1 MYLALSK
8 MKNYSIIL
16 ASQSPRRQQLLQ
28 DLGINFSL
36 RSIPVDEDYPET
48 LAPEQVAL
56 FLAEKKG
63 KIYQPGLSADELV
76 ITADTTVV
84 IEERVLNKPADAQQA
99 TDMLIQL
106 SGKVHQVI
114 TGVCLTTADGMHSF
128 SDTTRVFFRTL
139 RPTEIEYYV
148 TQYKPYD
155 KAGGYAI
162 QEWIG
167 MIGIEKIEGSYFNVV
182 GLPVEKLYRA
192 LNEWR

>member
-1 MYLALSK
+1 
-8 MKNYSIIL
+8 MKNYNIIL

-28 DLGINFSL
+28 DLGIAFSL
-36 RSIPVDEDYPET
+36 RSIPVDEDYPAT

-63 KIYQPGLSADELV
+63 KVYQSGLSVDELV
-76 ITADTTVV
+76 VTADTTVV
-84 IEERVLNKPADAQQA
+84 VEDTVLNKPANASEA
-99 TDMLIQL
+99 TAMLTQL
-106 SGKVHQVI
+106 SGKVHRVI
-114 TGVCLTTADGMHSF
+114 TGVCLTAADRVNSF

-139 RPTEIEYYV
+139 LPAEIEYYV
-148 TQYKPYD
+148 TQYAPYD

-192 LNEWR
+192 LHGWDKGN

>member
-1 MYLALSK
+1 
-8 MKNYSIIL
+8 MKNYNIIL

-28 DLGINFSL
+28 DLGIAFSL
-36 RSIPVDEDYPET
+36 RSIPVDEDYPAT

-63 KIYQPGLSADELV
+63 KVYQSGLSVDELV
-76 ITADTTVV
+76 VTADTTVV
-84 IEERVLNKPADAQQA
+84 VEDTVLNKPANASEA
-99 TDMLIQL
+99 TAMLTQL

-114 TGVCLTTADGMHSF
+114 TGVCLTTADRVSSF

-139 RPTEIEYYV
+139 RLTEIDYYV
-148 TQYKPYD
+148 THYKPYD

-192 LNEWR
+192 LHGWDKGN

>member
-8 MKNYSIIL
+8 MKKYNIIL

-63 KIYQPGLSADELV
+63 KVYQSGLSVDELV
-76 ITADTTVV
+76 VTADTTVV
-84 IEERVLNKPADAQQA
+84 VEDTVLNKPTNASEA
-99 TDMLIQL
+99 TAMLTQL

-114 TGVCLTTADGMHSF
+114 TGVCLTTADGIQSF
-128 SDTTRVFFRTL
+128 SDTTHVFFRTL
-139 RPTEIEYYV
+139 RLTEIDYYV
-148 TQYKPYD
+148 THYKPYD

-192 LNEWR
+192 LNEWK